1 MKSARVRAVLGLVSE
16 LSDNERD
23 ELRAEL
29 DGMFLSLPEEWNSA
43 WNDELSN
50 RIAQIE
56 RGDVAL
62 ACGAEIMAELR
73 AELLG

>member
-16 LSDNERD
+16 LSENERN

-29 DGMFLSLPEEWNSA
+29 DGMFLSLPEEWNNA

-62 ACGAEIMAELR
+62 VDGAEIMAELR
-73 AELLG
+73 ADLLA